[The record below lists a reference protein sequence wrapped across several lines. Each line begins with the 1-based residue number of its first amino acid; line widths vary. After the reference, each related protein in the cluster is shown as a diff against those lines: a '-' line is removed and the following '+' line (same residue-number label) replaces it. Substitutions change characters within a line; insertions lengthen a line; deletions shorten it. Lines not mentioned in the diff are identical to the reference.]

1 VKNPDPIQTRLWFP
15 IRSPAHSPLRLAV
28 VLATADVGSVGTDGA
43 VAVIVTMAAADF
55 VGSAREVTIRYF

>member
-1 VKNPDPIQTRLWFP
+1 
-15 IRSPAHSPLRLAV
+15 LRLAV